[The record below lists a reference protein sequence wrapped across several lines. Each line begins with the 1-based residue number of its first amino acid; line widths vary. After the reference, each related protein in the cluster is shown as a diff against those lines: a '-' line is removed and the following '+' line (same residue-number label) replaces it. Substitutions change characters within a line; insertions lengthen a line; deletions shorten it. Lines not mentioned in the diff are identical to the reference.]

1 MPTDTKHDPYKPAQP
16 AIPGVPA
23 AKPAEK
29 KLAAPTPQKLPSTPT
44 TTTASEPK
52 GSQTAAI
59 VACLIAFLVIA
70 GGVIA
75 WKMRQPAASNPTA
88 TAAATEA
95 QPATTDTPASTGALP
110 VGPGVIAT
118 TDELS
123 KPWSSKQFLYR
134 DDLLARTEP
143 AMVVRLP
150 GSAYWG
156 FSLIEPFG
164 NCKLEYE
171 TNLEKLRTA
180 YDFISDHPMVVDPCN
195 HAVFDL
201 LQYGGSSSAQ
211 VRGALV
217 HGMGVRPP
225 IAIEIEQHG
234 NEIRAGRIE

>member
-1 MPTDTKHDPYKPAQP
+1 MPTDTKHDPYKPPQP

-29 KLAAPTPQKLPSTPT
+29 KLAAPVQQKPHSAPVAAAAREPQ
-44 TTTASEPK
+44 

-59 VACLIAFLVIA
+59 VACLVAFLVIA
-70 GGVIA
+70 GGVIG
-75 WKMRQPAASNPTA
+75 WKMRQPAASSP
-88 TAAATEA
+88 TAAAASTEA
-95 QPATTDTPASTGALP
+95 QTATTDTPASAAALP
-110 VGPGVIAT
+110 VGPGAIAT

-150 GSAYWG
+150 GNAYWG
-156 FSLIEPFG
+156 FSLVEPFG

-171 TNLEKLRTA
+171 TNFEKLRTA
-180 YDFISDHPMVVDPCN
+180 YDFNSDHPMVVDPCN